1 MSPLRLRAIDQLDL
15 SVIAAHLQDAVAK
28 VGDMGF
34 DPKRRRFAI
43 LFNRFMWE
51 DVQDDLG
58 TGPKADRDAPYRR
71 VRSAVHFEGVL
82 RVQSSGMRLS
92 QKEAVAGLL
101 TLKFEPRDEPGGIMS
116 LTFAGGAALRLEV
129 ECLDAWLSDISA
141 PWSTQRRPDHDTGD
155 GGAGS

>member
-51 DVQDDLG
+51 DVQDDERP
-58 TGPKADRDAPYRR
+58 GPKPDREAPYRR

-82 RVQSSGMRLS
+82 RVQSSGLRLS
-92 QKEAVAGLL
+92 EREAIAELL
-101 TLKFEPRDEPGGIMS
+101 TLKFEPRDEPAGVMS

-129 ECLDAWLSDISA
+129 ECLDAWLSDVSA
-141 PWSTQRRPDHDTGD
+141 PWSTPRRPDHE
-155 GGAGS
+155 GSDEGTPE

>member
-58 TGPKADRDAPYRR
+58 MGPKPDHNAPYRR
-71 VRSAVHFEGVL
+71 VRCAVHFEGVL

-92 QKEAVAGLL
+92 EKEAVAELL
-101 TLKFEPRDEPGGIMS
+101 TLKFEQRDEPGGIMS

-141 PWSTQRRPDHDTGD
+141 PWSTQRRPEHDTDD
-155 GGAGS
+155 GGAVS

>member
-92 QKEAVAGLL
+92 EKEAVAGLL

-141 PWSTQRRPDHDTGD
+141 PWSTLRRPDHDTGD

>member
-58 TGPKADRDAPYRR
+58 AGPKPDRDAPYRR

-92 QKEAVAGLL
+92 EKEAVAELL
-101 TLKFEPRDEPGGIMS
+101 TLKFEPHDEPGGIMS
-116 LTFAGGAALRLEV
+116 LAFAGGAALRLEV

-141 PWSTQRRPDHDTGD
+141 PWSTQRRPEHDTGD
-155 GGAGS
+155 GGAVN